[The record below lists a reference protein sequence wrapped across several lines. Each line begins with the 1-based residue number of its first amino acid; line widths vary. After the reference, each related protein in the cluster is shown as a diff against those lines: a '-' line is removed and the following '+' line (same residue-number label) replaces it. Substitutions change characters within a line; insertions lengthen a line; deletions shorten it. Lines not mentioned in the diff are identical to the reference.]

1 MFSVVS
7 GVLLRPLPF
16 RDAERLVGV
25 SEVRR
30 DATGDT
36 RVSPPTYLR
45 WRADARDI
53 AIVAYSE
60 LELVLSGGEPVRL
73 KGAGVSHD
81 FFGFLGVSLAR
92 GRGFAEEEDRAGA
105 APVVILGHELWRS
118 RFGADP
124 AVVSDVVTLD
134 GTAYTVVGIAP
145 RAFDFPDGA
154 QVWTPLQPQ
163 LGDALGISAAKFL
176 RTLGRTVPGA
186 APERIRE
193 QLSALAAAV
202 PDNEG
207 WSARVVPLHASMT
220 AEVRSALLV
229 LMAAV
234 TFVLLIACANV
245 ANLLLARGT
254 ARRQELA
261 VRAALGA
268 SRGRIA
274 RELVSESLLISLA
287 AGVLGVLASLW
298 GLDMLLH
305 LIPTQLPGINEPSI
319 DGRVLFFALG
329 ASVLT
334 GLFAGALPA
343 ASAAPCDVSRALNQH
358 SRHATSGRGS
368 GRLRSA
374 LVITEVAASVV
385 LLVGAGLLLRS
396 FAGVLRIDPGFRA
409 DRVTTFDLG
418 LPAYRYARP
427 GEWLAFAGALEERVR
442 ALPGVDVVALTQNLP
457 ISERNMMAPVEVA
470 GAGRDVS
477 RPPAN
482 AAAITPDYFRAMGMR
497 LVRGRTFD
505 GRDREGAALVAIVD
519 ETFALT
525 FFPGED
531 PIGKQARTLFGREM
545 KTIVGVVADV
555 RQRGLLTDPEPVFYT
570 PLAQGPRP
578 FFTLV
583 VRSALTTEMLVAGVR
598 GIVRSIDADQPLG
611 TIATMEDWIGRA
623 VARPRFYA
631 VLLATFASLALLLAV
646 VGLYAV
652 IAQAVA
658 QRRREIAVRVA
669 LGARAEDVLGLV
681 FREGMRLTAIGC
693 AIGIAGALAAN
704 RLLSGLLYGVGPGD
718 PSTFGAAVVVLLLA
732 AATATSL
739 PARKAARTDPID
751 ALRR

>member
-1 MFSVVS
+1 MESLRHAVRTLRRTPVFTCVAILILGAGIAVNTAMFSIVS

-16 RDAERLVGV
+16 RDADRLVGV

-30 DATGDT
+30 DATGDA

-60 LELVLSGGEPVRL
+60 LEPILSGGEPIRL

-81 FFGFLGVSLAR
+81 FFGFLGLSLAR

-105 APVVILGHELWRS
+105 APVVIMGHELWQS

-124 AVVSDVVTLD
+124 AVVGDVVTLD

-163 LGDALGISAAKFL
+163 IGEALGVSGAKFL

-186 APERIRE
+186 THERVQD

-254 ARRQELA
+254 ARHQELA

-274 RELVSESLLISLA
+274 RELVAESLLISFA
-287 AGVLGVLASLW
+287 AGVLGVLASVW
-298 GLDMLLH
+298 GLGVLLR
-305 LIPTQLPGINEPSI
+305 LIPTQLPGLSEPSI
-319 DGRVLFFALG
+319 DVRVLLFAFG
-329 ASVLT
+329 VSVLT
-334 GLFAGALPA
+334 GLVAGALPA
-343 ASAAPCDVSRALNQH
+343 SSSAPLYLSRALNQQG
-358 SRHATSGRGS
+358 RHATSGRGS
-368 GRLRSA
+368 GRLRGG
-374 LVITEVAASVV
+374 LVVTEVATSVV

-396 FAGVLRIDPGFRA
+396 FAGITRINPGFRA

-418 LPAYRYARP
+418 LPAYRYASP
-427 GEWLAFAGALEERVR
+427 GEWLAFAAQLEERVR
-442 ALPGVDVVALTQNLP
+442 ALPGVDAVALTQNLP
-457 ISERNMMAPVEVA
+457 ISERSMMAPVEVA
-470 GAGRDVS
+470 GAARDES

-497 LVRGRTFD
+497 LERGRAFSE
-505 GRDREGAALVAIVD
+505 RDREGAALVAIVD
-519 ETFALT
+519 ETFART

-531 PIGKQARTLFGREM
+531 PIGRQARTMFGREM

-555 RQRGLLTDPEPVFYT
+555 RQRGLTSDPEPAFYT
-570 PLAQGPRP
+570 PLAQGPRS

-583 VRSALTTEMLVAGVR
+583 VRSALT
-598 GIVRSIDADQPLG
+598 
-611 TIATMEDWIGRA
+611 
-623 VARPRFYA
+623 
-631 VLLATFASLALLLAV
+631 
-646 VGLYAV
+646 
-652 IAQAVA
+652 
-658 QRRREIAVRVA
+658 
-669 LGARAEDVLGLV
+669 
-681 FREGMRLTAIGC
+681 
-693 AIGIAGALAAN
+693 
-704 RLLSGLLYGVGPGD
+704 
-718 PSTFGAAVVVLLLA
+718 
-732 AATATSL
+732 
-739 PARKAARTDPID
+739 
-751 ALRR
+751 